1 MPFNVSF
8 WANQA
13 FKLAGLAQI
22 QAFGSLTKIAP
33 PRMFLAFHILAL
45 ANLESAQSLFAWNL
59 ILPPIHSYQENQFR
73 GLINTKCLTWIMRC
87 LSFMTAVVKTA
98 QSCCEEHEP
107 SNYIC
112 ELCFSLL
119 VNRRNWFGVIEVKS
133 MKKRGGKK
141 KQSLESLPLKII
153 ARRDI
158 NELQYQNSLKRLHII
173 PGRILGTFDVHHVLS
188 WVGCQTALIV
198 FNPLF
203 HFYQFDTIFFFLF
216 FTRQFNCS

>member
-1 MPFNVSF
+1 MSFNVSF

-33 PRMFLAFHILAL
+33 PRKFLALHILAL

-112 ELCFSLL
+112 VLCFSLL

-133 MKKRGGKK
+133 MKKRGKK
-141 KQSLESLPLKII
+141 KQSLNHCPWKSLLEGI
-153 ARRDI
+153 
-158 NELQYQNSLKRLHII
+158 S
-173 PGRILGTFDVHHVLS
+173 T
-188 WVGCQTALIV
+188 
-198 FNPLF
+198 
-203 HFYQFDTIFFFLF
+203 
-216 FTRQFNCS
+216 NCSTKILWRDYT